1 MILQTFVYSITF
13 IFILVILI
21 DIINLGRDWFL
32 RIKIGRF
39 NSHLTWNQT
48 IINKG
53 KQWLNQTP
61 KIRVTDNTRLI
72 LIDILRGSY
81 SNKTIQHW
89 QEAALLLG
97 LAEPSKNDEELQREV
112 RVYLGRNF
120 NEEGN
125 WRRKPLHVDGAILAY
140 ALMKLDFIDIDK
152 YRPALDYTW
161 NLILDHIGEDRT
173 VQYRKSNKTYRYVD
187 TIGFICPFLI
197 AYGLRYEKEEC
208 ISLAY
213 KQIMEYKKY
222 GLIDKSFIPCHA
234 YDINNK
240 LPLGLYGWGRG
251 LGWFGIGLI
260 DAWKEL
266 PNDHKYKK
274 ELEQLVVSFSST
286 IRQFQ
291 QENGSWNST
300 VTRNESRADSSATAT
315 LAWFL
320 LNAHEVIQSQEEN
333 WLALER
339 AINYLMN
346 VTRRDGGIDFSQGDT
361 KDIGV
366 YSSMFTIMPFT
377 QGFAIRSMNLYMQK
391 ARTST
396 SKIKNVS

>member
-1 MILQTFVYSITF
+1 MIFQTFVYSITC
-13 IFILVILI
+13 IFLLVILI
-21 DIINLGRDWFL
+21 DFINLGKDWFL

-39 NSHLTWNQT
+39 KNYSTWNQA
-48 IINKG
+48 IISKG
-53 KQWLNQTP
+53 KQWINHTP

-72 LIDILRGSY
+72 MFDILRGNF
-81 SNKTIQHW
+81 SNNTIQHW

-97 LAEPSKNDEELQREV
+97 LAESAEKDEKLQGEIMT
-112 RVYLGRNF
+112 YLDQNF

-125 WRRKPLHVDGAILAY
+125 WRKKPLHVDGAILAY
-140 ALMKLDFIDIDK
+140 ALLKLNFIQIDK

-161 NLILDHIGEDRT
+161 KLILDHIGEDGT
-173 VQYRKSNKTYRYVD
+173 VQYRKANKTYRYVD

-197 AYGLRYEKEEC
+197 TYGLRYQKDEC

-213 KQIMEYKKY
+213 KQIMEYKKH
-222 GLIDKSFIPCHA
+222 GLIEKSFLPCHA

-240 LPLGLYGWGRG
+240 LPLGLFGWGRG
-251 LGWFGIGLI
+251 LGWFGIGLM
-260 DAWKEL
+260 DAWNEL
-266 PNDHKYKK
+266 PGNHKYKK
-274 ELEQLVVSFSST
+274 ELEQIVVSFSST

-320 LNAHEVIQSQEEN
+320 LNAHEINECKEEN
-333 WLALER
+333 WLAAER
-339 AINYLMN
+339 AINYLMK

-366 YSSMFTIMPFT
+366 YSSMFNIMPFT
-377 QGFAIRSMNLYMQK
+377 QGFAIRSMTLYMDK
-391 ARTST
+391 VRSGTR
-396 SKIKNVS
+396 KIKIVS